1 MRKLYFTLFFL
12 LSSLITSSQILS
24 NDTTVCDNYTGPLY
38 ALGSQ
43 LSNMQYDDQH
53 DSIAVPIGFNFT
65 FYGNV
70 YEYLVVSGNGY
81 VTFDTTVANTY
92 SPWSINSSIPNPGSQ
107 PENAIMSPWHDM
119 NTGVGGQVYF
129 GMSGIAPNRFFII
142 TWCHVPMYSCTS
154 DLATHQVILYEGSN
168 KIEMFIEEKPLCSSW
183 NGGAAIQGLVD
194 ANSTNFDIVNDP
206 VLLQPRNFP
215 LQWSATN
222 EGWEFLPTG
231 VSSYAINQITYV
243 PIDVGI
249 VSWYNSNGDS
259 IATGPQLNIN
269 TDSSETYYSV
279 TMGDCYNFINYDS
292 VNIIINETD
301 IDLGPNVNIPCNS
314 TVTIF
319 PLITGSSSSYQYFW
333 SNGSSDTLIEVGGGT
348 YSLSIQDNFGCTAND
363 SIQIFEDPSPTFD
376 FGNDYTIPCNT
387 TTVLDPLIVGGTLP
401 FTYNW
406 NDGSSDSINVISE
419 GEYILIVSDYYAC
432 THSDTIIITEDV
444 IPNATISGGGVLCND
459 GTTASINFN
468 FNGLLPWGL
477 TYTNGATTTIVDEI
491 NVPSYAF
498 ETSIAG
504 NYEIL
509 LAEDVNDCFADT
521 TIVGIVEV
529 IVNPL
534 PNPVITPTDITIYV
548 GDSVSLTTGNYE
560 YYEWY
565 AEDELLLSY
574 EQILNVTDSGRYK
587 VWVEDNN
594 GCSAI
599 SELAIVR
606 SMPLTQVFIP
616 NTFTPNGDN
625 HNELFVIK
633 GDYIVN
639 FKMQVFNKWGAQLF
653 ESNSIY
659 KFWDG
664 TFENTKVEQ
673 GSYYYN
679 IELLGEDN
687 KVFKKTGRVNIIH

>member
-1 MRKLYFTLFFL
+1 MRKLYFTLFFV

-24 NDTTVCDNYTGPLY
+24 NDTTLCDNYTGTLY

-43 LSNMQYDDQH
+43 LSDMQIDDEH
-53 DSIAVPIGFNFT
+53 DSIVSIGFNFT

-107 PENAIMSPWHDM
+107 PENAIMAPWHDI

-142 TWCHVPMYSCTS
+142 TWCHVPMFSCTS

-194 ANSTNFDIVNDP
+194 ATSTNFDIVNDP

-222 EGWEFLPTG
+222 EGWEFIPSG

-249 VSWYNSNGDS
+249 NYWLSVNGDT
-259 IATGPQLNIN
+259 IMTGSQLDINI
-269 TDSSETYYSV
+269 TSSETFYSV
-279 TMGDCYNFINYDS
+279 IMGDCYNFIEYDS
-292 VNIIINETD
+292 VNITINETD

-314 TVTIF
+314 TETLS

-363 SIQIFEDPSPTFD
+363 TIQIFEDPSPTFD
-376 FGNDYTIPCNT
+376 FGIDYTIPCNT
-387 TTVLDPLIVGGTLP
+387 TTVLDPLVVGGTLP
-401 FTYNW
+401 YSYNW
-406 NDGSSDSINVISE
+406 NDGSNDSLNIVSE
-419 GEYILIVSDYYAC
+419 GVYILEITDFYGCSD
-432 THSDTIIITEDV
+432 SDTINITEDSIPTV
-444 IPNATISGGGVLCND
+444 IISGGGIVCDD
-459 GTTASINFN
+459 GTLVSVDFS
-468 FNGLLPWGL
+468 FNGLLPWDL
-477 TYTNGATTTIVDEI
+477 TYTNGEIELVVSEITTPVYSLETTIEGIYSIIIANDI
-491 NVPSYAF
+491 NF
-498 ETSIAG
+498 CI
-504 NYEIL
+504 
-509 LAEDVNDCFADT
+509 ADT
-521 TIVGIVEV
+521 ISETVQV
-529 IVNPL
+529 IINPL
-534 PNPVITPTDITIYV
+534 PVAVITPSDITIYL
-548 GDSVSLTTGNYE
+548 GDEVDLTAGTYSYFEWFTSNDSLISNEAVLTV
-560 YYEWY
+560 
-565 AEDELLLSY
+565 
-574 EQILNVTDSGRYK
+574 QDSGSYK
-587 VWVEDNN
+587 VWVEDEN
-594 GCSAI
+594 GCTDMSD
-599 SELAIVR
+599 LAIVR
-606 SMPLTQVFIP
+606 SIPLTQVFIP
-616 NTFTPNGDN
+616 NTFTPNGDD

-653 ESNSIY
+653 ESNSIS
-659 KFWDG
+659 KGWDG

-687 KVFKKTGRVNIIH
+687 KVFKKTGRVNLVY